1 MFGYTHTHIHEHT
14 THLSVKDETEGGA
27 NNPPHKS
34 ISTQLPDPSIFLH
47 THTNAHTHTHSRA
60 HTHTYTHLSVE
71 EETEG
76 DTNNPAHKSVSTQLS
91 DPSNL

>member
-27 NNPPHKS
+27 TPPPTNLFSHTYQTHLLFFTL
-34 ISTQLPDPSIFLH
+34 TQ
-47 THTNAHTHTHSRA
+47 THTHTHT